1 MLHFRRMA
9 RCFSDV
15 EQWAAGG
22 SSHAQL
28 DSSQSFEASNRDQAP
43 VRGTDFAF
51 VTIVTSYHDRVAP
64 NRRRRHFYECQ
75 LTVLHLLP
83 RTAPLVACMLS
94 FGLLVAESA
103 AVEVTVTLATGRS
116 FTGEI
121 DARSDAEHLR
131 LRFGTAATVITRP
144 IAWRTIT
151 AARSAGAAISLVQL
165 RELAVTA
172 QAAAEPPP
180 LVRPAPSKQTAG
192 VPVPP
197 LVAMPDAGGLR
208 LWRVPGAEAS
218 PPAGEAIVRSIDI
231 DVRLANWDA
240 DVEADGLLLTIA
252 ALDALGNVAA
262 VDGTLEVELIGE
274 ALPPYTRGDA
284 FPVLGRWSR
293 VVHADDPASRG
304 GYHREQLAFQAMD
317 PAYQLDAPRYA
328 LVNARLVVPG
338 QGTFE
343 ASLDGLSLRG
353 FTPVRDRLEAAS
365 GARLLPSEKSGRGK
379 PYSSRSL
386 Q

>member
-1 MLHFRRMA
+1 VAVL
-9 RCFSDV
+9 V
-15 EQWAAGG
+15 GIGG
-22 SSHAQL
+22 L
-28 DSSQSFEASNRDQAP
+28 
-43 VRGTDFAF
+43 
-51 VTIVTSYHDRVAP
+51 VAP
-64 NRRRRHFYECQ
+64 
-75 LTVLHLLP
+75 
-83 RTAPLVACMLS
+83 
-94 FGLLVAESA
+94 SA
-103 AVEVTVTLATGRS
+103 AVEVTVTVTVSAGRT

-121 DARSDAEHLR
+121 DPGSDAERLR
-131 LRFGTAATVITRP
+131 LRFGTGATVITRP
-144 IAWRTIT
+144 IAWRAIVAASSAGEPIT
-151 AARSAGAAISLVQL
+151 LARLQELAANVQADAARPAI
-165 RELAVTA
+165 
-172 QAAAEPPP
+172 
-180 LVRPAPSKQTAG
+180 VRPAPSKPKPSPG
-192 VPVPP
+192 
-197 LVAMPDAGGLR
+197 DAPQAATPAVGGLR
-208 LWRVPGAEAS
+208 LWRVPGADGA
-218 PPAGEAIVRSIDI
+218 PLVAAADIRSIDI

-252 ALDALGNVAA
+252 AIDAFGNVAP

-293 VVHADDPASRG
+293 VVQADDPASRG

-365 GARLLPSEKSGRGK
+365 GARLLPSEKAGRGK
-379 PYSSRSL
+379 RDSSRAL
-386 Q
+386 R